1 MEANPNRGGTVK
13 EAEAR
18 ASDLQSWAGNWIWR
32 AVQTLVRAPDFNPSP
47 KWVATRL
54 NVSVEKALDALE
66 GLERLGFIT
75 RDGAG
80 GYAHT
85 KEWVQLLPG
94 KVTRAQLLNEHSKI
108 APQIITKLTAKDKF
122 TTQFFIAD
130 QALVAAY
137 APKFIQ
143 LYRELNEEGLKL
155 GLKEVFASEI
165 SFAQLTTPGTNA
177 GGNT

>member
-1 MEANPNRGGTVK
+1 MDVTTKSEGSVQD
-13 EAEAR
+13 AESR

-32 AVQTLVRAPDFNPSP
+32 AVQTLVRAPDFSPSP

-54 NVSVEKALDALE
+54 NISVEKALDALE
-66 GLERLGFIT
+66 GLERLGFIS
-75 RDGAG
+75 REGSSFI
-80 GYAHT
+80 HT

-94 KVTRAQLLNEHSKI
+94 KVTRVQLLNEHSKI

-130 QALVAAY
+130 QALVASY
-137 APKFIQ
+137 APRFIQ
-143 LYRELNEEGLKL
+143 LYREMNEEGLKL

-165 SFAQLTTPGTNA
+165 SFAQLTAPGTNA
-177 GGNT
+177 GGNV

>member
-1 MEANPNRGGTVK
+1 MEVTTNR
-13 EAEAR
+13 EAVPTESESR
-18 ASDLQSWAGNWIWR
+18 TSDLQSWAGNWIWR
-32 AVQTLVRAPDFNPSP
+32 AVQTLVLAPDFSPSP

-54 NVSVEKALDALE
+54 NISIEKALDALE
-66 GLERLGFIT
+66 GLERLGFIH
-75 RDGAG
+75 RDGSSF
-80 GYAHT
+80 AHT

-143 LYRELNEEGLKL
+143 LYREMNEAGLKQ

-165 SFAQLTTPGTNA
+165 SFAQLTTTSTNA
-177 GGNT
+177 GGKA